1 MHQVSILLPSLN
13 QRQFLEARIDSLL
26 EQSFRSWQAIVLDSH
41 SSDGSWEFFQSVA
54 KGDARF
60 QLFQI
65 PAEGLYAAL
74 NRGLR
79 SANGEFIHIATADD
93 SMSPDFLEQML
104 DAFIRCPDAGI
115 AVSDVQFINRDG
127 DKLSPD
133 DLRGHLSSGAARGL
147 LNFRHVRTAFPDEH
161 VEHLNYRAVPH
172 DCLLH
177 CDGHSVYFSL
187 NQLLIRSD
195 IARAAGQFKTN
206 IGSVA
211 DFDWLLRLTNR
222 AGTVHVPKKIAMWR
236 FHGDQLSMHRDESR
250 ASSRTAAAE
259 QMLRAVNDKFHGLL
273 SENDRAALLLPL
285 KICESN
291 SMTARIRG
299 WFSSLARLLVMLA
312 TRPLPT
318 IRALLRTRLR
328 FGTRRHTL
336 LPMIFEACGLAPG
349 KLTTDTLNAEPSSAS
364 AFRF

>member
-1 MHQVSILLPSLN
+1 MHRVSILLPSLN

-26 EQSFRSWQAIVLDSH
+26 KQSFRNWQAIVLDSH
-41 SSDGSWEFFQSVA
+41 SNDGSWEFFQSVA
-54 KGDARF
+54 KGDGRF
-60 QLFQI
+60 QLHQI

-74 NRGLR
+74 NHGLKLT
-79 SANGEFIHIATADD
+79 NGEFIHIATADD
-93 SMSPDFLEQML
+93 SMASDFLEQML
-104 DAFIRCPDAGI
+104 DAFMRCPEAGI
-115 AVSDVQFINRDG
+115 AVSDLQFINRDG
-127 DKLSPD
+127 NELSPD
-133 DLRGHLSSGAARGL
+133 DLRGHFSSGAAKNL
-147 LNFRHVRTAFPDEH
+147 LNFRHVRTAFPDKH
-161 VEHLNYRAVPH
+161 VEQLNYRAVPH

-187 NQLLIRSD
+187 NQLLVRTD
-195 IARAAGQFKTN
+195 VARAAGQFQTN

-211 DFDWLLRLTNR
+211 DFAWLLRLTNST
-222 AGTVHVPKKIAMWR
+222 ATVHVPKKIARWR

-250 ASSRTAAAE
+250 DSSRTAAA
-259 QMLRAVNDKFHGLL
+259 QHTLRAVSDKFPGLL

-291 SMTARIRG
+291 SVTARIRG
-299 WFSSLARLLVMLA
+299 WFSSLARLIVMLA

-318 IRALLRTRLR
+318 IRALLRTKLR